1 MNNQTKEINRKAIVV
16 LPFANMS
23 NDPENEYFSDGIT
36 EEIINALTKI
46 QGLKVIART
55 SAFAFKGKNMDVRKI
70 GAQLEVTNVL
80 EGSIRR
86 IHNRVRITAQLIN
99 AEDGMHLWSRNF
111 DRELADIFA
120 LQDEISL
127 LIANQI
133 RENFGHLDI
142 DEHLVNK
149 ETDSISAY
157 EYFLKGRFHQLQWDG
172 DSLKKAT
179 RYYEKSVEQDPTYA
193 RSYYGAVQSYGL
205 LAAWGYMPQTEGFE
219 KAILNFLKARELD
232 TSSAE
237 YSMCYVGQSFW
248 QMWDFQAT
256 FDQLN
261 KILETHPFHGD
272 SLEAMGELMLC
283 HGKFAEAERYI
294 KKALSVDP
302 LSANHHYTLG
312 NLAYYQKDFE
322 KALFYAEQAMVY
334 RTDFS
339 LALILKANCLIWL
352 NEEEKFLDFHAKN
365 QRPEL
370 EKLLFQVINTQDYEP
385 TPDILESWLSSDE
398 DLSQLIP
405 HELYILANTKYTG
418 QAITLLKKYID
429 ARRGQVLNYRQEPL
443 LQRLHGIPE
452 FEDLHQSN
460 LQVPDNIDGDKK
472 STKKEVDNRLLST
485 QKEVLET
492 FMEEERPY
500 LNPQLSL
507 TLLAES
513 IDLHPNQLSY
523 LINEFVG
530 KNFNEYVNS
539 YRLEVFKE
547 KAVDPANQH
556 LTLLGLAY
564 ESGFNSKTSF
574 NVFFKKV
581 IGKTP
586 RAWVKSQASA

>member
-1 MNNQTKEINRKAIVV
+1 MNNHTKEINRKAIVV
-16 LPFANMS
+16 LPFVNMS
-23 NDPENEYFSDGIT
+23 TDPENEYFSDGIT

-55 SAFAFKGKNMDVRKI
+55 SSFAFKGKNMDVRKI

-80 EGSIRR
+80 EGSIRKVQD
-86 IHNRVRITAQLIN
+86 RVRITAQLIN

-111 DRELADIFA
+111 DRELKDIFA

-133 RENFGHLDI
+133 RENFGHLEI
-142 DEHLVNK
+142 DEHLVEK
-149 ETDSISAY
+149 ETESISAY
-157 EYFLKGRFHQLQWDG
+157 EYFLKGRYHQLKWDS

-179 RYYEKSVEQDPTYA
+179 TYYEKSVDQDPTYA

-205 LAAWGYMPQTEGFE
+205 LAAWGYMPQEEGFE

-232 TSSAE
+232 TSSAD

-248 QMWDFQAT
+248 QMWDFKAT

-261 KILETHPFHGD
+261 KLLETHPFHGD

-283 HGKFAEAERYI
+283 HGKFEEGEKYI

-312 NLAYYQKDFE
+312 NLAYYQKNFK
-322 KALFYAEQAMVY
+322 KALSYAHQALTF
-334 RTDFS
+334 RTDFP

-352 NEEEKFLDFHAKN
+352 NEEEKFLEFYIKYR
-365 QRPEL
+365 RPAL
-370 EKLLFQVINTQDYEP
+370 EKLLFQVINDKEYHL
-385 TPDILESWLSSDE
+385 TPELLASWLSSDE
-398 DLSQLIP
+398 DPSQLIP
-405 HELYILANTKYTG
+405 YQLYILANTKHTD
-418 QAITLLKKYID
+418 QALALLKKYID
-429 ARRGQVLNYRQEPL
+429 AKRGQIINYRQEPFL
-443 LQRLHGIPE
+443 EPLHTETE
-452 FEDLHQSN
+452 FQNLYQSN
-460 LQVPDNIDGDKK
+460 LEITTSTTVDKK
-472 STKKEVDNRLLST
+472 SNRKDVDDQLLAAQKKD
-485 QKEVLET
+485 LET
-492 FMEEERPY
+492 FMKTERPY

-564 ESGFNSKTSF
+564 ESGFNSKTAF

-581 IGKTP
+581 IGMTP
-586 RAWVKSQASA
+586 RAWVKAQASA